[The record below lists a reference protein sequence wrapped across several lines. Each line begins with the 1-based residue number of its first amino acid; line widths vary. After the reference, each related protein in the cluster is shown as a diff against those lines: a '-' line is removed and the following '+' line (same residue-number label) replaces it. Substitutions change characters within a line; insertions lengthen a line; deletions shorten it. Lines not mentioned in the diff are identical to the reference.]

1 MIIMK
6 KKNAA
11 ALFCVMLA
19 AGALI
24 ARAQVTPSGT
34 EHHITLTT
42 GAVGS
47 FFQPDYAGGGVPQAS
62 PDRLDGMGV
71 YVDVGLTRWV
81 QFEAEGRWLDANEY
95 RNISQNN
102 YLIGPRIPIYP
113 LEFWKVTPYAK
124 VLVGWASMNF
134 EDNFAWGR
142 FTDIAYGGGMDI
154 KVSKRFSVRAIDFEY
169 QQWPDWLNTSLHP
182 YGYSAGIG
190 YTIFGAH

>member
-1 MIIMK
+1 MLMTK
-6 KKNAA
+6 KKNQI
-11 ALFCVMLA
+11 LLCVVLA
-19 AGALI
+19 AGTAM
-24 ARAQVTPSGT
+24 AGAQVKPAATARQIS
-34 EHHITLTT
+34 LTA

-62 PDRLDGMGV
+62 PDHLDGMGV
-71 YVDVGLTRWV
+71 YIDVGFTHWV
-81 QFEAEGRWLDANEY
+81 QLEAEGRWLDFNEY

-113 LEFWKVTPYAK
+113 LRFWKVTPYGK

-154 KVSKRFSVRAIDFEY
+154 QVSKRLSIRAIDFEY